1 MFRKIRPNILDKINR
16 LQSMKKLST
25 GGMGKKDARIN
36 KLINKLYNRKNAHDR
51 SNEMGNT
58 RSTVKE

>member
-1 MFRKIRPNILDKINR
+1 
-16 LQSMKKLST
+16 MKKLST

>member
-1 MFRKIRPNILDKINR
+1 
-16 LQSMKKLST
+16 MKKLPI
-25 GGMGKKDARIN
+25 GAIGKRDVRIN

-58 RSTVKE
+58 RNTVKE